1 MKKRSLIALLTVMV
15 LVILDSRCAADSAR
29 EALFLCAKALI
40 PALFPLFVLGGLLVP
55 GLAGLKIPGFARL
68 LGFPQGGEGF
78 FLLGCAGG
86 YPLGAACIA
95 QAVERGSLD
104 LRDSERMVGL
114 CSLCGPGFLFG
125 VVASLFSLKQA
136 AALFFLQLEA
146 ALITA
151 AFWPKPSR
159 NRCKVICESVSLTSA
174 VNRAVSSMTS
184 VCAWVT
190 LAAVAAGFLWRWV
203 FPFLPE
209 PLPAVLTGLM
219 ELTNG
224 LFALQTLDSE
234 IRFLLCAF
242 FISFGGV
249 SVHLQIAG
257 QVKQVGIR
265 MGQCI
270 SQKSAHAILTTA
282 LTFSWL
288 RLGGMAFW
296 ILPAVLFA
304 KIAVEIPGGMVYNDP
319 RKEGI

>member
-1 MKKRSLIALLTVMV
+1 MKKRSLIALLTIMV

-29 EALFLCAKALI
+29 EALSLCAKALI
-40 PALFPLFVLGGLLVP
+40 PALFPLFVLCGLLVP
-55 GLAGLKIPGFARL
+55 GLAGLKIPGLARL
-68 LGFPQGGEGF
+68 LGFPQRGEGF
-78 FLLGCAGG
+78 FLLGFAGG

-95 QAVERGSLD
+95 QAVERNGLD

-125 VVASLFSLKQA
+125 VVASLFSLELA
-136 AALFFLQLEA
+136 AALFLLQLEA

-151 AFWPKPSR
+151 AVWPMPSSNQCSIISKP
-159 NRCKVICESVSLTSA
+159 VSLPAA
-174 VNRAVSSMTS
+174 VNRAVSSMAS

-190 LAAVAAGFLWRWV
+190 LAAVAAGFLGRWI

-209 PLPAVLTGLM
+209 PLPVVLTGLM

-224 LFALQTLDSE
+224 LFALQSIDGELP
-234 IRFLLCAF
+234 FLLCSL

-257 QVKQVGIR
+257 QVMPVGIR
-265 MGQCI
+265 MRQCI
-270 SQKSAHAILTTA
+270 LQKCVHAFLTTA
-282 LTFSWL
+282 LTFCWL
-288 RLGGMAFW
+288 RLGGLAFW
-296 ILPAVLFA
+296 IIPAALIA